1 MPFTPA
7 EPFGSDL
14 INDIFASGS
23 SMPLGKASELAS
35 GITSRLN
42 YSVQKIAGHPDHGFK
57 VASLSHQPVKAGQ

>member
-1 MPFTPA
+1 MPFAPA

-23 SMPLGKASELAS
+23 SMPFGEVSELAS

-42 YSVQKIAGHPDHGFK
+42 YSVQKMAGHPDHAFK
-57 VASLSHQPVKAGQ
+57 VASLNHQPVKASQ